1 MIPEEKAALI
11 VWRIMVPT
19 VPFEGFERHLL
30 KQRRPEWNQAVR
42 LIADEMREYAEAVT
56 NFSVASNRTWTGQ
69 DGEKHEQVV
78 WYRVSA
84 WNRLAEICNQYLSKG
99 RQVYVEG
106 ELRLDESGGPRV
118 FMRND
123 GMPGASFEVTA
134 RTVQFLGG
142 RNGGSD
148 APDVPEEQEEA
159 PF

>member
-1 MIPEEKAALI
+1 MDKLTIIGNLGQDP
-11 VWRIMVPT
+11 
-19 VPFEGFERHLL
+19 
-30 KQRRPEWNQAVR
+30 
-42 LIADEMREYAEAVT
+42 EMRYTPSGKAVT

-69 DGEKHEQVV
+69 DGEKHEQTV

-106 ELRLDESGGPRV
+106 ELRPDENGGPRV
-118 FMRND
+118 WEAND
-123 GMPGASFEVTA
+123 GSPRASFEVTA

-142 RNGGSD
+142 RNGNGAVPD
-148 APDVPEEQEEA
+148 APDEPGEAEEI

>member
-1 MIPEEKAALI
+1 MDKLMIIGNLGQDP
-11 VWRIMVPT
+11 
-19 VPFEGFERHLL
+19 
-30 KQRRPEWNQAVR
+30 
-42 LIADEMREYAEAVT
+42 EMRYTPSGKAVT

-106 ELRLDESGGPRV
+106 ELRPDENGGPRV
-118 FMRND
+118 WEAND
-123 GMPGASFEVTA
+123 GSPRASFAVTA
-134 RTVQFLGG
+134 RAVQFLGG

-148 APDVPEEQEEA
+148 APDAPEEPEEV